1 MYLRHFR
8 WVGLLAGLSL
18 LIGCAAA
25 PASAPEVTGAA
36 RLKVDKESV
45 DLGDRKVGQ
54 PVSVSFEITN
64 VGDQPLRFTQLPYI
78 EVKEGC

>member
-18 LIGCAAA
+18 LIGCAVA
-25 PASAPEVTGAA
+25 PAFTPEVIGAA
-36 RLKVDKESV
+36 KLKVDKESV

-78 EVKEGC
+78 EVKKGC